1 MTTLDSPYGL
11 TKPADL
17 VPEYGDSTFE
27 NAEFKCSQNTG
38 VFRWKNATGH
48 EAVRLVPVRAEP
60 RGDSY
65 LLTFIF

>member
-17 VPEYGDSTFE
+17 VPEYGDSTFD

-38 VFRWKNATGH
+38 VFRWKNATGMKPYGWY
-48 EAVRLVPVRAEP
+48 RYGQNLVV
-60 RGDSY
+60 
-65 LLTFIF
+65 TVIC